1 MTKSE
6 AEVAYKKAV
15 QDWKNAKLEVET
27 SEGADVQ
34 QTAAINKARQAAS
47 RNRGRRVRQR
57 IPGGGQPAEGER

>member
-34 QTAAINKARQAAS
+34 QTAAINKAWQKVLDAKKVLNAMK
-47 RNRGRRVRQR
+47 
-57 IPGGGQPAEGER
+57 E